1 MLNLIILGDYSWLKS
16 KFSQSELQNMYGEQ
30 ENFDSGMLLFLVHV
44 QSLYMYDLA
53 IVILR

>member
-1 MLNLIILGDYSWLKS
+1 
-16 KFSQSELQNMYGEQ
+16 MYGEQ